1 MSLIAWLVVGL
12 VAGWLASLII
22 NRRGEGMLLDVLLGV
37 VGAFVGG
44 IVFHFFGHA
53 GVNGINVHS
62 IIVATVG
69 AIIFLLL
76 YHALFRRRSTF

>member
-1 MSLIAWLVVGL
+1 MSLLAWLVVGL
-12 VAGWLASLII
+12 VAGWLASMII
-22 NRRGEGMLLDVLLGV
+22 NRRGEGMLLDILLGV

-69 AIIFLLL
+69 AIVFLLL
-76 YHALFRRRSTF
+76 YHALFRRRAMF